1 MSEKQT
7 CFSRL
12 ARHRRGLAAMS
23 FAESTL
29 VPIPLETV
37 VAPLMVGHPKQ
48 AVRIALAIWI
58 GCLFGAAAFYGFGA
72 VLADPVVRPALAS
85 LGLEQDLDRMI
96 EQLGTDGLFW
106 TVFLVSFS
114 PAPMQLATLG
124 AGAAQANFA
133 VFFAAIALSRGLRYL
148 GLALLAQVIGPKIA
162 DWGIPK
168 RYLIPGLIVVFGA
181 IWVFLQII

>member
-1 MSEKQT
+1 MSESHT
-7 CFSRL
+7 YFSRL

-23 FAESTL
+23 LAESTL

-58 GCLFGAAAFYGFGA
+58 GCLLGAAAFYGLGA
-72 VLADPVVRPALAS
+72 ALADPVVRPALAS
-85 LGLEQDLDRMI
+85 LGLEQDFDRMI
-96 EQLGTDGLFW
+96 KQLGTDGLFW

-133 VFFAAIALSRGLRYL
+133 VFFAAIALSRGLRYF
-148 GLALLAQVIGPKIA
+148 GLALLAQIIGPKIA
-162 DWGIPK
+162 DLGVPK
-168 RYLIPGLIVVFGA
+168 RYLIPGLIVIFAA
-181 IWVFLQII
+181 IWGLLQLL